1 MSSVP
6 PPVSTDDSAPRPLI
20 VAALSGGVD
29 SAAAAALLVEQGHQV
44 VGMTMRLYDARGT
57 AASSG
62 GRCCGPRDVEDA
74 RAVCAHLGI
83 PHYVVD
89 LSAEFSAAVVDD
101 FVEAYLAGETP
112 NPCVK
117 CNQHI
122 KFTPL
127 LERARAIGADR
138 LVTGHYAQIVDGR
151 GPPTGSAD
159 AGASHELR
167 RGRDAGK
174 DQSYFLFSMPAE
186 ELAAVQFPLGGMTK
200 DEVRGHAVRLGLPNA
215 VKPES
220 QEICFVPDGDYAGFV
235 SAQAL
240 RRGRAMPGP
249 GAIVGDD
256 GAVLGHHDGV
266 HRFTLGQH
274 RGLGN
279 LTTKDRRY
287 VTAIDP
293 ARAEVR
299 VGARAA
305 AERHEL
311 VIRDL
316 RWLSPPRTRL
326 SADVQVRHR
335 GAPIAAEIEVAA
347 DRAHVRLSTPTVAAP
362 GQAAVIYDG
371 DRVLAGGWVA
381 R

>member
-1 MSSVP
+1 MTNGLV
-6 PPVSTDDSAPRPLI
+6 

-29 SAAAAALLVEQGHQV
+29 SATAAALLVEQGNRV

-89 LSAEFSAAVVDD
+89 LAGEFAAAVVDD
-101 FVEAYLAGETP
+101 FVESYLAGETP

-127 LERARAIGADR
+127 LERARAIGADV
-138 LVTGHYAQIVDGR
+138 LVTGHYAQIVNN
-151 GPPTGSAD
+151 
-159 AGASHELR
+159 ELR
-167 RGRDAGK
+167 RGVDASK
-174 DQSYFLFSMPAE
+174 DQSYFLFSMPPH
-186 ELAAVQFPLGGMTK
+186 ELPSVRFPLGGMSK
-200 DEVRGHAVRLGLPNA
+200 DEVRAHALRLGLPNA
-215 VKPES
+215 KKDES

-240 RRGRAMPGP
+240 KRGRSLPIAGD
-249 GAIVGDD
+249 IVDERGT
-256 GAVLGHHDGV
+256 VLGRHAGAHN
-266 HRFTLGQH
+266 FTIGQH

-279 LTTKDRRY
+279 LTTKEKLY
-287 VTAIDP
+287 VTAVDP
-293 ARAEVR
+293 ARGEVR
-299 VGARAA
+299 VGAKTA
-305 AERHEL
+305 AERSEV

-316 RWLSPPRTRL
+316 RWLSAPRTEL
-326 SADVQVRHR
+326 SAAVQVRHR
-335 GAPIAAEIEVAA
+335 GTPIPSEITIAD
-347 DRAHVRLSTPTVAAP
+347 DRATVRLSAPTVAAP

-371 DRVLAGGWVA
+371 DRVLAGGWLA
-381 R
+381 